1 MFLLSPL
8 CASDAFAGGLKGSL
22 GISVMTKLFV
32 FLKNGPWNFIHRVH
46 IYFVEILSLIHFRRF
61 QRHRVLHHQ
70 FLRARHTVSAE
81 EDHLYQNFHQPQVE
95 CPDRQRRSHQGVS
108 LGVRRGQGISLSV
121 RRMFQGSRKKLQPRQ
136 AAESNPLQIPPLRGE
151 CLLMNFWPL
160 ISTFVMSFKLA
171 RGACVP

>member
-1 MFLLSPL
+1 MWAYSPRSELTHFFRFICPQRGSNCVHPSFMLS
-8 CASDAFAGGLKGSL
+8 F
-22 GISVMTKLFV
+22 T
-32 FLKNGPWNFIHRVH
+32 
-46 IYFVEILSLIHFRRF
+46 HFRRF

-70 FLRARHTVSAE
+70 FLRARHSVSPE

-95 CPDRQRRSHQGVS
+95 RPYRQRRSHKRVS
-108 LGVRRGQGISLSV
+108 LGVRRGQGYSLSV
-121 RRMFQGSRKKLQPRQ
+121 RRMFQGSRKKLQPRK

-171 RGACVP
+171 GWGTVASH